1 MQSTRLGP
9 AERAAALRYMAAET
23 LDVLVIGGGVTGC
36 GTALDAATRG
46 MKVGV
51 VEQRDWASGTSSRS
65 SKLIHGGLRYLE
77 KLDFG
82 LVREALREQTLMLEV
97 LCPHL
102 VRPLSFLLP
111 LKHRVWERAYIGAG
125 TLLYDTLGGR
135 RAVPKHRHFS
145 RKAALKR
152 FPALRQDALT
162 GAIEYYDAQ
171 VDDARHTMTLARTAA
186 GHGAALATSVR
197 VLELLQE
204 DERVTGARVRCLESG
219 TTIDVH
225 ARHVVN
231 ATGVWTDSVQ
241 SMAGPSEISVRASK
255 GIHLVVPRNRIAGE
269 GGLIL
274 RTEKSVLFVIP
285 WKRHWIIGT
294 TDTDWNLDFS
304 HPAASRRD
312 IDYLLRTVNTVLAQP
327 LQRSDI
333 EGVYAGLRP
342 LLYGESD
349 ATSKLTR
356 EHAVSQEPPGLI
368 TVAGGKY
375 TTYRVM
381 AKDAVDAVAEG
392 LGRSVPESC
401 TEHVPL
407 LGADGFAGAWNRREE
422 IAREKGLA
430 TAQVEHLLQRYGT
443 DLDEVL
449 ALADG
454 RPELVQPLE
463 GAPDY
468 LAVEALYAASHE
480 GALHLDDVL
489 TRRTRISIE
498 TFDRGT
504 EAAPHVAK
512 LMQEVLD
519 WNDAT
524 LKREIGHYAA
534 RVAAERDSQEQP
546 DDHTADAAR
555 VGAEDVRMGGAGAT
569 RLEVVRGDRDADSAN

>member
-1 MQSTRLGP
+1 
-9 AERAAALRYMAAET
+9 
-23 LDVLVIGGGVTGC
+23 
-36 GTALDAATRG
+36 
-46 MKVGV
+46 
-51 VEQRDWASGTSSRS
+51 
-65 SKLIHGGLRYLE
+65 
-77 KLDFG
+77 
-82 LVREALREQTLMLEV
+82 MLEV

-102 VRPLSFLLP
+102 VTPVPFLVP
-111 LKHRVWERAYIGAG
+111 LKHHFWERAYIGIG
-125 TLLYDTLGGR
+125 TFLYDTLGGR
-135 RAVPKHRHFS
+135 RALPKHRHLS

-152 FPALRQDALT
+152 FPALRQDALA

-186 GHGAALATSVR
+186 SHGAAMATSVR
-197 VLELLQE
+197 ALELLQE
-204 DERVTGARVRCLESG
+204 GERVVGARVRCLESG
-219 TTIDVH
+219 TTIDVR
-225 ARHVVN
+225 ARRVLN

-255 GIHLVVPRNRIAGE
+255 GIHLVVPRDRIEGE

-274 RTEKSVLFVIP
+274 RTTTSVLFVIP
-285 WKRHWIIGT
+285 WKSHWIIGT

-304 HPAASRRD
+304 HPAASRLD
-312 IDYLLRTVNTVLAQP
+312 IDYLLQTVNAVLAQP
-327 LQRSDI
+327 LQRADI

-356 EHAVSQEPPGLI
+356 EHAVSRDQPGLI

-381 AKDAVDAVAEG
+381 AKDAVDAVVQG

-407 LGADGFAGAWNRREE
+407 TGADGFAGAWNRREE
-422 IAREKGLA
+422 IAQEKGLA
-430 TAQVEHLLQRYGT
+430 TSQVERLLRRYGT
-443 DLDEVL
+443 DIDEL
-449 ALADG
+449 MALTDR
-454 RPELVQPLE
+454 RPELAQPLE

-468 LAVEALYAASHE
+468 LAVEALYATSHE

-498 TFDRGT
+498 TFDRGVD
-504 EAAPHVAK
+504 AAPSVAR
-512 LMQEVLD
+512 LMREVLD
-519 WNDAT
+519 WNDAAFA
-524 LKREIGHYAA
+524 REVEHYTA

-546 DDHTADAAR
+546 DDRTADAAR
-555 VGAEDVRMGGAGAT
+555 VGAEDVRMDGAGAA
-569 RLEVVRGDRDADSAN
+569 RLEIVRGDRDANGSS